1 MRCYTSVKIVAM
13 IIACYSCQSR
23 SSSVSNDPY
32 ALTDTADYKLTETLQ
47 GQGGVYFKTEVY
59 TNPKDT
65 ALSYVKVF
73 NYDQQIAAVQF
84 YKSNKK
90 HGPTITF
97 NEKGQRQLG
106 TFYRNDTVVDMHPFN
121 Q

>member
-1 MRCYTSVKIVAM
+1 MRCYTVVKIVAM

-23 SSSVSNDPY
+23 SSSVTNDPY
-32 ALTDTADYKLTETLQ
+32 ALADTADYKLTETIQ

-59 TNPKDT
+59 THLKDT

-84 YKSNKK
+84 YKSDKK

-97 NEKGQRQLG
+97 NEKGQRQSG
-106 TFYRNDTVVDMHPFN
+106 TFYRNDTIVDMRPFN

>member
-1 MRCYTSVKIVAM
+1 M
-13 IIACYSCQSR
+13 IAACYSCQSR